1 MRFSLILATVGR
13 VAEPAAFLA
22 SLGDAALVR
31 EVIVVD
37 QNDDDRLAPVLA
49 AFPHIA
55 FVRLRRTPGHLTASR
70 NAGIPLVQGEVV
82 AFPDDDC
89 TYTPG
94 LLERVAARLASLP
107 SPGMVTALV
116 ATDSG
121 SPSTGGRAQE
131 GAGPITR
138 ANVFVAA
145 REPGLFIAREVLARI
160 GGFDTRF
167 GMGTAFA
174 SGESADL
181 ALRMLREGV
190 PMVFDPALVVR
201 HPDGRLSRSGLA
213 RVHGNAAGFGACLRH
228 HRYGIGTIAR
238 YLARPLGGLL
248 LSALRGDRAG
258 VTYYGR
264 TISGRFWGYR
274 AWRDDPAP

>member
-13 VAEPAAFLA
+13 VAEPRAFLA

-49 AFPHIA
+49 AFPAIA
-55 FVRLRRTPGHLTASR
+55 FIRLRMAPGHLTAAR
-70 NAGIPLVQGEVV
+70 NAGLPLAQGEVV

-94 LLERVAARLASLP
+94 LLAGVAARLAALP

-116 ATDSG
+116 ATDTG
-121 SPSTGGRAQE
+121 TPSTGGRAPPA
-131 GAGPITR
+131 AGPITR
-138 ANVFVAA
+138 DNVFVTA
-145 REPGLFIAREVLARI
+145 REPGLFIAREVLART

-167 GMGTAFA
+167 GMGTPFG

-181 ALRMLREGV
+181 ALRLMRDGV

-201 HPDGRLSRSGLA
+201 HPDGRRSAAGLA

-238 YLARPLGGLL
+238 YLARPAGGLL
-248 LSALRGDRAG
+248 LSAIRGDRTG
-258 VTYYGR
+258 VTYYAR
-264 TISGRFWGYR
+264 TLSGRFRGYST
-274 AWRDDPAP
+274 WRDEPAP